1 MYILDTNVVS
11 ELRKGKKAYPNVTT
25 WVAGTDVDSMFISVV
40 SIMEID
46 IGIRRLVKDATQQ
59 EMLRQWFQGNVLTSF
74 EGKILPI
81 DTDVAL
87 ICASLHVPD
96 AKSDRDAWIAATA
109 LVHGMTVVT
118 RNTSD
123 FIHTGIKLIN
133 PWEKP

>member
-81 DTDVAL
+81 NTDVAL

-133 PWEKP
+133 PWEKL